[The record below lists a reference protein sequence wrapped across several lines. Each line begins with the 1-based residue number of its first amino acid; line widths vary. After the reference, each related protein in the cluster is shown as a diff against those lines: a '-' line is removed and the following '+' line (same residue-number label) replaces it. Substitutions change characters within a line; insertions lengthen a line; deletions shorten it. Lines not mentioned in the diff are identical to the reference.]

1 MSTLKVWL
9 RVVRIKFLLASIIS
23 VCLGLAINGWQ
34 NKTIDIGFAIL
45 TFVGV
50 AALHASVDLL
60 NDYWDYKRQID
71 TDTKRTKFSGGTGVL
86 PEGLLKPNRVYKA
99 GIVMLIIGSAVGAF
113 FIIERGITIAI
124 ILGFAIVSI
133 YFYSTRIVD
142 SGLGEVF
149 VAIKG
154 SMIVLGTYF
163 VQSSHITLEPILAGI
178 VSGVLSST
186 VLFVN
191 SFPDFDADKK
201 HGRKTLVILLGKEK
215 AVPTVWVFPIIIYGI
230 IITSVI
236 LGIFPIISLITL
248 ATMPLVIKF
257 GISLKRNYQDIER
270 LVPVM
275 QGFVSFGRITG
286 VLFVISFVLDIFLK
300 NLQ

>member
-1 MSTLKVWL
+1 MIKVWL
-9 RVVRIKFLLASIIS
+9 RAVRIRFLLASIIS

-34 NKTIDIGFAIL
+34 NKSIDIGFAAL

-86 PEGLLKPNRVYKA
+86 PEGLLKPSQVYKA
-99 GIVMLIIGSAVGAF
+99 GVIMLIVGSAIGAF
-113 FIIERGITIAI
+113 FVAERGITIAV

-149 VAIKG
+149 VAVKG
-154 SMIVLGTYF
+154 TMIVLGTYF
-163 VQSSHITLEPILAGI
+163 VQSSHITLEPIIAGI
-178 VSGVLSST
+178 VSGVLSSA

-201 HGRKTLVILLGKEK
+201 HGRKTLVILLGKQK
-215 AVPTVWVFPIIIYGI
+215 AASFVWIFPAIIYGI
-230 IITSVI
+230 IVSSVVA
-236 LGIFPIISLITL
+236 GIFPVMTLITL
-248 ATMPLVIKF
+248 ATLPSAIKA
-257 GISLKRNYQDIER
+257 GKSLREQYDKIQEM
-270 LVPVM
+270 VPVM
-275 QGFVSFGRITG
+275 EGFVTYGRITG
-286 VLFVISFVLDIFLK
+286 ALFVASFLIGMAFK
-300 NLQ
+300 MPQ

>member
-1 MSTLKVWL
+1 MLKVWL
-9 RVVRIKFLLASIIS
+9 RAVRIRFLLASIIS
-23 VCLGLAINGWQ
+23 VTLGLAINSWQ
-34 NKTIDIGFAIL
+34 NNTFDIGFAVL

-71 TDTKRTKFSGGTGVL
+71 TDTQRTKFSGGTGVL
-86 PEGLLKPNRVYKA
+86 PEGLLKPQQVYRA
-99 GIVMLIIGSAVGAF
+99 GMLMLIVGSAVGAF
-113 FIIERGITIAI
+113 FIFERGITIAV

-154 SMIVLGTYF
+154 AMIVLGTYF
-163 VQSSHITLEPILAGI
+163 VQSSHITVEPVIAGI

-191 SFPDFDADKK
+191 SFPDYDADKK
-201 HGRKTLVILLGKEK
+201 HGRKTLVIVLGKDK
-215 AVPTVWVFPIIIYGI
+215 ASSVIWIFPGIIYGI
-230 IITSVI
+230 IVTGVI
-236 LGIFPIISLITL
+236 SGIFPVLSLMTL
-248 ATMPLVIKF
+248 ATIPIAVKAA
-257 GISLKRNYQDIER
+257 ISLKKNYEDVAG

-275 QGFVSFGRITG
+275 ERFVTFGRITG
-286 VLFVISFVLDIFLK
+286 ALFVVSFLVGMILK
-300 NLQ
+300 TPQ

>member
-1 MSTLKVWL
+1 MIRVWL
-9 RVVRIKFLLASIIS
+9 RAVRIRFLLASIIS

-34 NKTIDIGFAIL
+34 NKTIDVGFAAL

-50 AALHASVDLL
+50 TALHASVDLL
-60 NDYWDYKRQID
+60 NDYWDYKRHID
-71 TDTKRTKFSGGTGVL
+71 TDTSRTKFSGGTGVL
-86 PEGLLKPNRVYKA
+86 PEGLLKPTQVYRA
-99 GIVMLIIGSAVGAF
+99 GMLMLIIGSAVGAF
-113 FIIERGITIAI
+113 FIFERGITIAV

-149 VAIKG
+149 VAVKG

-163 VQSSHITLEPILAGI
+163 VQSSHITLEPVIAGI

-191 SFPDFDADKK
+191 SFPDYDADKK
-201 HGRKTLVILLGKEK
+201 HGRKTLVIMLGKQR
-215 AVPTVWVFPIIIYGI
+215 ATSLVWIFPGIIYGI
-230 IITSVI
+230 IVTSVL
-236 LGIFPIISLITL
+236 LGIFPVVTIITL
-248 ATMPLVIKF
+248 ATIPLAIKS
-257 GISLKRNYQDIER
+257 GVSLKIKYNEVQE

-275 QGFVSFGRITG
+275 QGFVTYSRITG
-286 VLFVISFVLDIFLK
+286 ALFVAAFLIDILLK
-300 NLQ
+300 TPQ

>member
-1 MSTLKVWL
+1 MLKVWL
-9 RVVRIKFLLASIIS
+9 RAVRIRFLLASIIS
-23 VCLGLAINGWQ
+23 VALGLAINSWQ
-34 NKTIDIGFAIL
+34 NNTFDIGFAAL

-71 TDTKRTKFSGGTGVL
+71 TDTQRTKFSGGTGVL
-86 PEGLLKPNRVYKA
+86 PEGLLKPQQMYRA
-99 GIVMLIIGSAVGAF
+99 GMLMLIIGSAVGAF
-113 FIIERGITIAI
+113 FIFERGITIAV

-154 SMIVLGTYF
+154 AMIVLGTYF
-163 VQSSHITLEPILAGI
+163 VQSSHITSEPIIAGI

-191 SFPDFDADKK
+191 SFPDYDADKK
-201 HGRKTLVILLGKEK
+201 HGRKTLVIVLGKDK
-215 AVPTVWVFPIIIYGI
+215 ASSTIWVFPGIIYGI
-230 IITSVI
+230 IVAGVVS
-236 LGIFPIISLITL
+236 GIFPIVSLMTL
-248 ATMPLVIKF
+248 ATIPMVVQAA
-257 GISLKRNYQDIER
+257 ISLKKNYEDTNR

-275 QGFVSFGRITG
+275 ERFVTFGRITG
-286 VLFVISFVLDIFLK
+286 ALFVVSFLVDILLK
-300 NLQ
+300 TPQ